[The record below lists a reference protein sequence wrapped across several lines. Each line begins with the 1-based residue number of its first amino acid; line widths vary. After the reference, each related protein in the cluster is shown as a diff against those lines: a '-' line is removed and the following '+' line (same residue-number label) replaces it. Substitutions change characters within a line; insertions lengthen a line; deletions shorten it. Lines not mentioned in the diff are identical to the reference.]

1 MSEATTEPTTE
12 QPAQSDPPA
21 QEIDWKQEARKWEER
36 SKSNKTALDELTG
49 KYAAAE
55 TQLSE
60 LTTKVQ
66 AITEKEE
73 RATLVSDIATAA
85 GVPASALRGSTREE
99 LEAHAAEL
107 AALIKP
113 SGPHIPGQEKTP
125 SKIADDPMR
134 EFARSLFA
142 PEAQ

>member
-1 MSEATTEPTTE
+1 MSEATPEPTTE
-12 QPAQSDPPA
+12 QSAQSETPA
-21 QEIDWKQEARKWEER
+21 QEIDWKAEARKWEER

-49 KYAAAE
+49 KYTAAE

-60 LTTKVQ
+60 LSTKVQ
-66 AITEKEE
+66 AIEAEKE
-73 RATLVSDIATAA
+73 RAALVSNVATAA
-85 GVPASALRGSTREE
+85 GVPASTLRGNTREE

-125 SKIADDPMR
+125 SKIEDDPIR